1 MLRGGC
7 HCYRVHHGFL
17 NVSFF
22 VPETRI
28 LCSNKNSRGAV
39 YTDLKDNN
47 PMCESYTSAM
57 NVMGHNAILDAAGYK
72 GVLSGGSTDM
82 GEFLLPAWKYP
93 AWT

>member
-1 MLRGGC
+1 
-7 HCYRVHHGFL
+7 
-17 NVSFF
+17 
-22 VPETRI
+22 
-28 LCSNKNSRGAV
+28 
-39 YTDLKDNN
+39 
-47 PMCESYTSAM
+47 MCESYTSAM